1 MGGEG
6 EFIIGIVGGGKG
18 GFQILKLFTKSPLVK
33 IAYVCDLNL
42 EAPAMVQARRMGI
55 PTLSNLDAAL
65 REKTNF
71 IIEAT
76 GSKKVLATIV
86 EKAGGSASVIEHDMA
101 RFLFRVVFDLNRLTN
116 ENVIEDIRRIRTGI
130 AESAARISQQ
140 VRDIYSIT
148 NALHVVGINARVEAA
163 RIGHEGAGFDVVAQ
177 EVQKSSQK
185 VRAISDEISDIS
197 GSILSLSTTVDKS
210 LEKLATE
217 DWGQED

>member
-1 MGGEG
+1 
-6 EFIIGIVGGGKG
+6 
-18 GFQILKLFTKSPLVK
+18 
-33 IAYVCDLNL
+33 
-42 EAPAMVQARRMGI
+42 
-55 PTLSNLDAAL
+55 
-65 REKTNF
+65 
-71 IIEAT
+71 
-76 GSKKVLATIV
+76 
-86 EKAGGSASVIEHDMA
+86 MA